1 MSSISRAY
9 TVYAVGRGRRATGCC
24 SKCCLR
30 CIAIFIRSLKSTL
43 SRYPFGWGGGV
54 SQKRILVYAFDNV
67 DSYGQSVTEEESSA
81 NDIYHGAWQLSGRIP
96 GSQSSE
102 PGFESCFATVSKI
115 GHFRSLHWR
124 PCWLSCI
131 NEYLAIDSGGHV
143 SDLVVV
149 RNCCMT
155 RMRPEEAELVSEWTG
170 LSGRVKSEKRF
181 ERSNGLDTAL
191 YKNYLLPFTGYT
203 TVSVSKLI

>member
-1 MSSISRAY
+1 M
-9 TVYAVGRGRRATGCC
+9 
-24 SKCCLR
+24 
-30 CIAIFIRSLKSTL
+30 
-43 SRYPFGWGGGV
+43 P
-54 SQKRILVYAFDNV
+54 D
-67 DSYGQSVTEEESSA
+67 
-81 NDIYHGAWQLSGRIP
+81 
-96 GSQSSE
+96 SQSSE

-143 SDLVVV
+143 SDSIVP

-155 RMRPEEAELVSEWTG
+155 RMLPGEAELVSEWTG
-170 LSGRVKSEKRF
+170 LPGRAKSVKRF

-191 YKNYLLPFTGYT
+191 YKNYLYLYLYLTLQRDTTIEGQKLETVYHFKYIGVIICDERSMREVLSRAASNNDSTG
-203 TVSVSKLI
+203 